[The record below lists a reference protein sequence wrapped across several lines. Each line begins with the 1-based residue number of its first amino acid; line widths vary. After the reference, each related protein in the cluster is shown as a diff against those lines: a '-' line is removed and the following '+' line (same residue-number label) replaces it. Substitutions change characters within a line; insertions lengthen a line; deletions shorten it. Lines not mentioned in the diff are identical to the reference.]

1 MKKEIHKAI
10 NWNLPNHQFYDDIY
24 IKQVEQFWLP
34 EEIPV
39 SDDKSVWDN
48 LDSNIKETYER
59 ILAGLTLLDTEQT
72 VGVTKLGDKTD
83 NLFIKS
89 ILTLFAGFETI
100 HARSYSTI
108 FQTLCTSDRIDELF
122 SWIENTKE
130 LQNKVSMIIKTYESI
145 EDKESLFMSMVGS
158 LCLEGI
164 CFYSGFFLPLWLS
177 GQGKMVNSGEIINLI
192 LRDEKLHT
200 VGVGFFAKDIYKDFS
215 EDVKIKLREKAL
227 KMVYEVYL
235 AELEYSKLLYKNL
248 GLLDEVKTYL
258 EFNVNYALS
267 CIDFEPMFNVT
278 ENDVNSVVMNGYST
292 ETKTHDF
299 FSTKGNGYI
308 KTTKVEDLTD
318 EDFELDEVFFAE
330 SFKGTRTANM
340 PRKSRKRG
348 KEIKK
353 RGISKEQICV
363 ATALDRQGNLIIEPL
378 CKGRMTHK
386 ELERLYKGHIGESS
400 ILCTDSHKSYI
411 KFASDFN
418 LDHKRIKTGKHK
430 EGIYHIQHINSLTQ

>member
-299 FSTKGNGYI
+299 FSTKGN
-308 KTTKVEDLTD
+308 
-318 EDFELDEVFFAE
+318 
-330 SFKGTRTANM
+330 
-340 PRKSRKRG
+340 
-348 KEIKK
+348 
-353 RGISKEQICV
+353 
-363 ATALDRQGNLIIEPL
+363 
-378 CKGRMTHK
+378 
-386 ELERLYKGHIGESS
+386 
-400 ILCTDSHKSYI
+400 
-411 KFASDFN
+411 
-418 LDHKRIKTGKHK
+418 
-430 EGIYHIQHINSLTQ
+430 